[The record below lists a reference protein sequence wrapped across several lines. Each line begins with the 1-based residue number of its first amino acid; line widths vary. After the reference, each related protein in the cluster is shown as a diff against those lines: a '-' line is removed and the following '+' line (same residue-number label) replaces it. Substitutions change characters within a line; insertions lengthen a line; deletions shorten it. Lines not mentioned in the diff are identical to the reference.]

1 MNVCRTTGLTIEQQE
16 RWPFLYSHLSSDIE
30 VPSLTNIDEQFIIE
44 MDKEISKIIKN
55 VGDAKSKSRE
65 SLTRHLTRLLE
76 RRFQKNAK
84 VEAFGS
90 SVTGLSLGTGDLDLC
105 LSFKKEQ
112 PKKVLRKVAG
122 LLREEGMMDIQQIP
136 KASIPIVKFK
146 DSRSGL
152 DVDISIEN
160 RLAIHNSKM
169 LKGYAQDKRV
179 REFILMVKY
188 WASRRGINTAYE
200 GTLSSYAWTLIAI
213 QHLQMTNP
221 PVAPNRQKGTK
232 PNLIEIHGNSFD
244 VSSDSSS
251 FESKNQQTLAPLL
264 IGFFDR
270 FATRWDWNEMVVSI
284 RNGSHLNA
292 EKKKWSHSGPLPL
305 EVVTGQSKNRMEH
318 IMPIEDPFDHEHDLS
333 RVVKAEGAMTIQ
345 EEFMRALHLLSEG
358 TSWKEICKPI
368 FEIDEEPEDF
378 FHDLRTQN
386 TDVLVKTVEEMKFEV
401 SQIEEHIHSLV
412 TERQNSKELLDLLR
426 GTLQETRNVKSN
438 RQSILSELRPLSMKV
453 QVLRQTRD
461 GINDRIAI
469 PTKRIHQ
476 EMVRM
481 FNSLTSE
488 VDVFN
493 TQSLG
498 REKGDFSYFFELQAM
513 YKASLESNQAHQEFI
528 RLRREQNKEYKALKE
543 TRTEEENV
551 LNRLIE
557 GNPELKGI
565 NLHPKT
571 VKEYQHNANKLQKS
585 INIQYSKKH
594 ELRREI
600 GRVEA
605 WIRIASSKNKRRQ
618 RIDSKPRQNLRQAPP
633 VNINE
638 VRERAS
644 SGGSFSLNELD
655 ALLSKRGISGI
666 ESKEKSPTS
675 NQSDRRKSGRKKSTY
690 RVDPRQGRKRGKKQS
705 RNNV

>member
-1 MNVCRTTGLTIEQQE
+1 MNVCRTTGLTAEQQE

-30 VPSLTNIDEQFIIE
+30 IPSLTNIDEQFIIE

-76 RRFQKNAK
+76 RRFQRNAK

-105 LSFKKEQ
+105 LSFKREQ

-122 LLREEGMMDIQQIP
+122 LLREEGMMDIQEIP
-136 KASIPIVKFK
+136 KATIPIVKFK

-160 RLAIHNSKM
+160 RLAIYNSKM

-221 PVAPNRQKGTK
+221 PIAPNRQKGTK
-232 PNLIEIHGNSFD
+232 PNLIEINGKSYD
-244 VSSDSSS
+244 VSSDSSP

-264 IGFFDR
+264 IGSFDR

-292 EKKKWSHSGPLPL
+292 EKKKWTHSGPLPL

-333 RVVKAEGAMTIQ
+333 RVVKPEGAMTIQ

-368 FEIDEEPEDF
+368 FEIDEEPEYF
-378 FHDLRTQN
+378 FHDLRTQK
-386 TDVLVKTVEEMKFEV
+386 TDVLRKTLEGMKSEV

-481 FNSLTSE
+481 FDSLTSE

-528 RLRREQNKEYKALKE
+528 RLRREQNKEYKALKA

-655 ALLSKRGISGI
+655 ALLSKGGISGI

-705 RNNV
+705 RN

>member
-594 ELRREI
+594 EVRREI
-600 GRVEA
+600 GRIEA
-605 WIRIASSKNKRRQ
+605 WIRIASSKNKQRQ
-618 RIDSKPRQNLRQAPP
+618 RKDSKPRQHRREAPS

-655 ALLSKRGISGI
+655 AIMSEGGIKTI
-666 ESKEKSPTS
+666 QSKEKSSTAT
-675 NQSDRRKSGRKKSTY
+675 QSERRKSGRKKATH

-705 RNNV
+705 RN

>member
-1 MNVCRTTGLTIEQQE
+1 MTACRTTGLTLEQQE

-30 VPSLTNIDEQFIIE
+30 IPSLTDVDEQFIIE
-44 MDKEISKIIKN
+44 MDKEISKILKHI
-55 VGDAKSKSRE
+55 GDGKAKSRE
-65 SLTRHLTRLLE
+65 SLTRHLTGLLQ
-76 RRFQKNAK
+76 RRFQRNAK
-84 VEAFGS
+84 VQAFGS

-136 KASIPIVKFK
+136 KAKIPIVKFT

-160 RLAIHNSKM
+160 RLAIYNSKM
-169 LKGYAQDKRV
+169 LKSYAQDKRV
-179 REFILMVKY
+179 REFILMIKY
-188 WASRRGINTAYE
+188 WAGRRGINTAFE
-200 GTLSSYAWTLIAI
+200 GTLSSYAWTLISI

-221 PVAPNRQKGTK
+221 PVAPNRQKGNK
-232 PNLIEIHGNSFD
+232 KNLFEINGTSYDISH
-244 VSSDSSS
+244 DSSP
-251 FESKNQQTLAPLL
+251 FESENQQTLASLL
-264 IGFFDR
+264 IAFFDR

-284 RNGSHLNA
+284 RNGSPLNA
-292 EKKKWSHSGPLPL
+292 EKKKWTHTGPLPL
-305 EVVTGQSKNRMEH
+305 EVVTGQSNNRMEH
-318 IMPIEDPFDHEHDLS
+318 IMPIEDPFDHDHDLS
-333 RVVKAEGAMTIQ
+333 RVVKPEGAMTIQ

-358 TSWKEICKPI
+358 TSWKQICTPVM
-368 FEIDEEPEDF
+368 EMDEEPEDF

-386 TDVLVKTVEEMKFEV
+386 TDALKTTLEEMKAEV
-401 SQIEEHIHSLV
+401 TGVEEHIQSLV

-438 RQSILSELRPLSMKV
+438 RQSILAELRPLSMKV
-453 QVLRQTRD
+453 QELRQTRD

-469 PTKRIHQ
+469 PTKRIRQ

-481 FNSLTSE
+481 FDSLTAE
-488 VDVFN
+488 VDIFN
-493 TQSLG
+493 TQNLG
-498 REKGDFSYFFELQAM
+498 KERGDFSYFFELQAM
-513 YKASLESNQAHQEFI
+513 YKASIESNEAHQEFI
-528 RLRREQNKEYKALKE
+528 RLRREQNKEYKALKK
-543 TRTEEENV
+543 TNSEEEDV

-557 GNPELKGI
+557 KNPELKGI

-571 VKEYQHNANKLQKS
+571 VKEFQHNANKLQKS

-594 ELRREI
+594 ELKREI
-600 GRVEA
+600 GRIEA
-605 WIRIASSKNKRRQ
+605 WIRIAASKGNQRQ
-618 RIDSKPRQNLRQAPP
+618 RNDSKPRVHRRQAPA

-655 ALLSKRGISGI
+655 ALLSKGGISGI
-666 ESKEKSPTS
+666 ESTKRSLTP
-675 NQSDRRKSGRKKSTY
+675 NPSDRRKSGRKKATY
-690 RVDPRQGRKRGKKQS
+690 RVDPRQGRKRGNKQS
-705 RNNV
+705 RK

>member
-1 MNVCRTTGLTIEQQE
+1 MNVCRTTGLTVDQQE

-30 VPSLTNIDEQFIIE
+30 IPSLTNVDEQFIIE
-44 MDKEISKIIKN
+44 MDKEISKILKN
-55 VGDAKSKSRE
+55 VGDGKAKSRI
-65 SLTRHLTRLLE
+65 SLTRHLTGLLE
-76 RRFQKNAK
+76 RRFQRNAK

-105 LSFKKEQ
+105 LSFKREQ

-136 KASIPIVKFK
+136 KATIPIVKFK

-160 RLAIHNSKM
+160 RLAIYNSKM
-169 LKGYAQDKRV
+169 LKGYSQDKRV

-244 VSSDSSS
+244 VSSDSSP

-284 RNGSHLNA
+284 RNGSPLNA
-292 EKKKWSHSGPLPL
+292 EKKKWTHSGPLPL

-358 TSWKEICKPI
+358 NSWKDICKPI

-386 TDVLVKTVEEMKFEV
+386 TDVLTNTVEEMKSEV

-453 QVLRQTRD
+453 QGLRQTRD

-481 FNSLTSE
+481 FDSLTSE

-557 GNPELKGI
+557 RNPELKGI

-600 GRVEA
+600 GRIEA
-605 WIRIASSKNKRRQ
+605 WIRIASSKSKQ
-618 RIDSKPRQNLRQAPP
+618 RERKDSKPRQNRRQAPS

-655 ALLSKRGISGI
+655 ALLSKGGISGI
-666 ESKEKSPTS
+666 GSKERPSTTT
-675 NQSDRRKSGRKKSTY
+675 QSDRRKSGRKKSTY

-705 RNNV
+705 RN

>member
-1 MNVCRTTGLTIEQQE
+1 MTACRTTGLTLEQQE

-30 VPSLTNIDEQFIIE
+30 IPSLTDVDEQFIIE
-44 MDKEISKIIKN
+44 MDKEISKILKHI
-55 VGDAKSKSRE
+55 GDGKAKSRE
-65 SLTRHLTRLLE
+65 SLTRHLTGLLQ
-76 RRFQKNAK
+76 RRFQRNAK
-84 VEAFGS
+84 VQAFGS

-136 KASIPIVKFK
+136 KAKIPIVKFT

-160 RLAIHNSKM
+160 RLAIYNSKM
-169 LKGYAQDKRV
+169 LKSYAQDKRV
-179 REFILMVKY
+179 REFILMIKY
-188 WASRRGINTAYE
+188 WASRRGINTAFE
-200 GTLSSYAWTLIAI
+200 GTLSSYAWTLISI

-221 PVAPNRQKGTK
+221 PVAPNRQKGNK
-232 PNLIEIHGNSFD
+232 KNLFEINGTSYDISH
-244 VSSDSSS
+244 DSSP
-251 FESKNQQTLAPLL
+251 FESENQQTLASLL
-264 IGFFDR
+264 IAFFDR

-284 RNGSHLNA
+284 RNGSPLNA
-292 EKKKWSHSGPLPL
+292 EKKKWTHTGPLPL
-305 EVVTGQSKNRMEH
+305 EVVTGQSNNRMEH
-318 IMPIEDPFDHEHDLS
+318 IMPIEDPFDHDHDLS
-333 RVVKAEGAMTIQ
+333 RVVKPEGAMTIQ

-358 TSWKEICKPI
+358 TSWKQICTPVM
-368 FEIDEEPEDF
+368 EIDEEPEDF

-386 TDVLVKTVEEMKFEV
+386 TDTLKTTLEEMKAKV
-401 SQIEEHIHSLV
+401 TGVEEHIQSLV

-438 RQSILSELRPLSMKV
+438 RQSILAELRPLSMKV
-453 QVLRQTRD
+453 QELRQTRD

-469 PTKRIHQ
+469 PTKRIRQ

-481 FNSLTSE
+481 FDSLTAE
-488 VDVFN
+488 VDIFN
-493 TQSLG
+493 TQNLG
-498 REKGDFSYFFELQAM
+498 KERGDFSYFFELQAM
-513 YKASLESNQAHQEFI
+513 YKASIESNEAHQEFI
-528 RLRREQNKEYKALKE
+528 RLRREQNKEYKALKK
-543 TRTEEENV
+543 TNSEEEDV

-557 GNPELKGI
+557 KNPELKGI

-571 VKEYQHNANKLQKS
+571 VKEFQHNANKLQKS

-594 ELRREI
+594 ELKREI
-600 GRVEA
+600 GRIEA
-605 WIRIASSKNKRRQ
+605 WIRIAASKGNQRQ
-618 RIDSKPRQNLRQAPP
+618 RNDSKPRVHRRQAPA

-655 ALLSKRGISGI
+655 ALLSKGGISGI
-666 ESKEKSPTS
+666 ESTKRSPTP
-675 NQSDRRKSGRKKSTY
+675 NQSDRRKSGRKKATY
-690 RVDPRQGRKRGKKQS
+690 RVDPRHGRKRGNKQS
-705 RNNV
+705 RK